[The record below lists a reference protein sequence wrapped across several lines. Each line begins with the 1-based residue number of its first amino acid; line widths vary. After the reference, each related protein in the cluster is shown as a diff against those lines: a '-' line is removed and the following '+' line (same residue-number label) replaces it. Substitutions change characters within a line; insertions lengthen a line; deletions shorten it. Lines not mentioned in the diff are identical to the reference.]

1 MGQARFEWQA
11 ADVSIAQQ
19 GRNLDLLTITEPEL
33 AETEIDPQARKVNAE
48 KSGSLILGFPGE
60 EEGGD
65 GDGSPAPRRE
75 SSLLCRAG
83 QEHSPCKLCV
93 LCFHVLI

>member
-1 MGQARFEWQA
+1 MF
-11 ADVSIAQQ
+11 QQ

-33 AETEIDPQARKVNAE
+33 AETEIDPQARKVNNP
-48 KSGSLILGFPGE
+48 KLGILRSSLSLVDLAGK

-75 SSLLCRAG
+75 SGLVCGAG
-83 QEHSPCKLCV
+83 V
-93 LCFHVLI
+93 